1 VFEGESQASGHQ
13 GQDGWRVQDEEE
25 EEEEEEAG
33 DAARR
38 DEEAG
43 TWRI

>member
-1 VFEGESQASGHQ
+1 VFEGESQTSGHQ
-13 GQDGWRVQDEEE
+13 GQDGWRVQDEE